1 MKKFLHDWV
10 GFGAAA
16 MVAAMLLYFLAPSI
30 ESILGADR
38 TRVLLWVVFGLFAV
52 FGVRYFLRFLSL
64 VTARQN
70 EHPQRRDL
78 E

>member
-1 MKKFLHDWV
+1 LRKFLHDWV

-16 MVAAMLLYFLAPSI
+16 MVAAMLLHFAAPAI

-38 TRVLLWVVFGLFAV
+38 TGVLLWVVFGLFAA
-52 FGVRYFLRFLSL
+52 FGVRYFLRFLRL
-64 VTARQN
+64 LTARQN
-70 EHPQRRDL
+70 EHPQRRDV